1 MKSLKDRGRLIKGA
15 FRRVVN
21 DEHVDLENGPKKP
34 EPHDPANDIIDF
46 PDIYDDVIDDAPIP
60 YPPHAMMPQ
69 KTRLS
74 ARAKD
79 LLSGREVIML
89 CDSYSDG
96 VSSFNDSIYL
106 ENFHRPPN
114 KSLVGGDPQAIDR
127 AVPHPEESL
136 LLSDAASF
144 GRNAPARVKS
154 LLVADGP
161 KSEDGSTVDKPITLH
176 GSPSSD
182 TVSVEDEDEVSTSS
196 RVMRVKL
203 DEFKSKYQDMD
214 TNQSGS
220 HRGATEVLSS
230 TSAGNSHAKEGRE
243 KRQMYEGLVRRTPPW
258 FRVAVVAS
266 IVLLFGAIFLTVV
279 AILKSRSPEDAAGFN
294 TSSDATE
301 KTPPSG
307 FGSTE
312 SNVAPAPTML
322 ERPGATSQAEAT
334 PPKESPGSGPSPGD
348 VPTIQSI
355 FGRAT
360 EAPARSPISPKPTH
374 APTKFPTTNTPTKVQ
389 TVFSPTTGPNDPT
402 LTAPTASAVE
412 TMKPV
417 TASPTV
423 THSETPTA
431 EPTTAAPSASPT
443 IDTVHKMVIY
453 LTAGSIDESVIL
465 DRFPTRKMTSFL
477 VHLGD
482 WNQED
487 KCEKEDYYGVTQTF
501 ANSSIPVFF
510 VMGDEG

>member
-21 DEHVDLENGPKKP
+21 DEHVDLENGPNKP

-69 KTRLS
+69 KAWLS

-106 ENFHRPPN
+106 ENFHRPPSR
-114 KSLVGGDPQAIDR
+114 SLVGDDPQAQAIDR
-127 AVPHPEESL
+127 AESHREESL

-144 GRNAPARVKS
+144 GRHAPARVKS
-154 LLVADGP
+154 LLVSDGP
-161 KSEDGSTVDKPITLH
+161 KSEDGSTVDKPIALH
-176 GSPSSD
+176 GSHSSD
-182 TVSVEDEDEVSTSS
+182 AMSVEDEDELSTSS

-203 DEFKSKYQDMD
+203 DEFKNKYQDMD

-220 HRGATEVLSS
+220 HRGATEVLS
-230 TSAGNSHAKEGRE
+230 TSSIGNSHAKEGRE
-243 KRQMYEGLVRRTPPW
+243 KQQMYEGLVKRTPPW
-258 FRVAVVAS
+258 FRVAVITS

-279 AILKSRSPEDAAGFN
+279 AILKSRSPEDAASFN

-301 KTPPSG
+301 NTPPLE

-312 SNVAPAPTML
+312 NNVAPAPTML
-322 ERPGATSQAEAT
+322 ERPGATSHAEAT
-334 PPKESPGSGPSPGD
+334 PPKESAGSASSPAD
-348 VPTIQSI
+348 IPTIQSI
-355 FGRAT
+355 FGRVT
-360 EAPARSPISPKPTH
+360 EAPARSPISPKPTRT
-374 APTKFPTTNTPTKVQ
+374 PTKFPTTSIPTI
-389 TVFSPTTGPNDPT
+389 GPIDPT
-402 LTAPTASAVE
+402 LTAPIASAVE

-423 THSETPTA
+423 THSETPTV

-453 LTAGSIDESVIL
+453 LTAGSIDESVSL
-465 DRFPTRKMTSFL
+465 DNFPTRKMTSFL

-482 WNQED
+482 WNQDD
-487 KCEKEDYYGVTQTF
+487 KCEKEDYYDVTQTF
-501 ANSSIPVFF
+501 AKSSIPVFF
-510 VMGDEG
+510 VMGDEGEWSCA